1 MSSESLKINNLR
13 YDSIERRIS
22 MKKLV
27 VLFTIMMMLAGMGAA
42 YASGYL
48 LNTQSGKFHYA
59 SCRTIKHPNSAK
71 FVPVESRD
79 EDIAQGYQPCGVC
92 KP

>member
-1 MSSESLKINNLR
+1 
-13 YDSIERRIS
+13 

-27 VLFTIMMMLAGMGAA
+27 IVFTVMLMLVCMGAA

-71 FVPVESRD
+71 FVPVESR
-79 EDIAQGYQPCGVC
+79 EAAIAQGYQPCGVC

>member
-1 MSSESLKINNLR
+1 
-13 YDSIERRIS
+13 

-27 VLFTIMMMLAGMGAA
+27 IVFTVMLMLAGMGAA

-71 FVPVESRD
+71 FMPVESR
-79 EDIAQGYQPCGVC
+79 EEAIAQGYQPCGVC

>member
-1 MSSESLKINNLR
+1 
-13 YDSIERRIS
+13 

-27 VLFTIMMMLAGMGAA
+27 IVFTIMLMLVGIGVA

-59 SCRTIKHPNSAK
+59 TCRTIKHPNSAK
-71 FVPVESRD
+71 FVPVESR
-79 EDIAQGYQPCGVC
+79 EEAIAQGYQPCGVC

>member
-1 MSSESLKINNLR
+1 
-13 YDSIERRIS
+13 

-79 EDIAQGYQPCGVC
+79 EAIVQGYQPCGVC

>member
-1 MSSESLKINNLR
+1 M
-13 YDSIERRIS
+13 
-22 MKKLV
+22 V
-27 VLFTIMMMLAGMGAA
+27 VTVMLMLAGVGAA

-48 LNTQSGKFHYA
+48 LNTQSCKFHYA

-71 FVPVESRD
+71 FMPVESR
-79 EDIAQGYQPCGVC
+79 EEAIAQGYRPCGVC

>member
-1 MSSESLKINNLR
+1 
-13 YDSIERRIS
+13 

-27 VLFTIMMMLAGMGAA
+27 IVFTVMLMLAGMGAA

-71 FVPVESRD
+71 FVPVESREEAVD
-79 EDIAQGYQPCGVC
+79 QGYKPCGVC
-92 KP
+92 NP

>member
-71 FVPVESRD
+71 FVPVESR
-79 EDIAQGYQPCGVC
+79 Y
-92 KP
+92 

>member
-1 MSSESLKINNLR
+1 
-13 YDSIERRIS
+13 

-71 FVPVESRD
+71 FVLVESRD
-79 EDIAQGYQPCGVC
+79 EAIAQGYQPCGVC

>member
-1 MSSESLKINNLR
+1 
-13 YDSIERRIS
+13 
-22 MKKLV
+22 MKKV
-27 VLFTIMMMLAGMGAA
+27 VIVFTIMLMLVGMGAA

-71 FVPVESRD
+71 FVPVESREEAVD
-79 EDIAQGYQPCGVC
+79 QGYKPCGVC
-92 KP
+92 NP

>member
-1 MSSESLKINNLR
+1 
-13 YDSIERRIS
+13 

-27 VLFTIMMMLAGMGAA
+27 IVFTVMLMLVGMGGAF
-42 YASGYL
+42 ASGYL

-59 SCRTIKHPNSAK
+59 SCRSIKHPISAK
-71 FVPVESRD
+71 FVPVESR
-79 EDIAQGYQPCGVC
+79 EEAIAQGYQPCGVC

>member
-1 MSSESLKINNLR
+1 
-13 YDSIERRIS
+13 

-27 VLFTIMMMLAGMGAA
+27 IVFTVMLMLVGMVAA
-42 YASGYL
+42 YASGDL

-71 FVPVESRD
+71 FVPVESR
-79 EDIAQGYQPCGVC
+79 EEAIAQGYQPCGVC

>member
-1 MSSESLKINNLR
+1 
-13 YDSIERRIS
+13 

-27 VLFTIMMMLAGMGAA
+27 IVFTIMLMLVGMGAA

-71 FVPVESRD
+71 FVPVESREEAVD
-79 EDIAQGYQPCGVC
+79 QGYKPCGVC
-92 KP
+92 NP

>member
-1 MSSESLKINNLR
+1 
-13 YDSIERRIS
+13 
-22 MKKLV
+22 MKRLV
-27 VLFTIMMMLAGMGAA
+27 IVFTVMLMLVGMGAA

-71 FVPVESRD
+71 FVPVESR
-79 EDIAQGYQPCGVC
+79 EEAIALGYKPCGVC
-92 KP
+92 RP

>member
-1 MSSESLKINNLR
+1 
-13 YDSIERRIS
+13 

-27 VLFTIMMMLAGMGAA
+27 IVFTVMLMLVGMGAA

-59 SCRTIKHPNSAK
+59 SCSSVKDMKEKNKVELNTREEAIEKGY
-71 FVPVESRD
+71 VP
-79 EDIAQGYQPCGVC
+79 C
-92 KP
+92 KNCNP

>member
-27 VLFTIMMMLAGMGAA
+27 VLFIIMMMLAGMGAA

-71 FVPVESRD
+71 FVPVASRD
-79 EDIAQGYQPCGVC
+79 EAIAQGYQSCGVC

>member
-1 MSSESLKINNLR
+1 
-13 YDSIERRIS
+13 

-48 LNTQSGKFHYA
+48 LNTQSGKFHDA
-59 SCRTIKHPNSAK
+59 SCRTINHPNSAK
-71 FVPVESRD
+71 FVSVESRD
-79 EDIAQGYQPCGVC
+79 EAIAQGYQPCGVC

>member
-1 MSSESLKINNLR
+1 
-13 YDSIERRIS
+13 

-27 VLFTIMMMLAGMGAA
+27 IVFTVMLMLVGMGAA

-71 FVPVESRD
+71 FVPVESREEAVD
-79 EDIAQGYQPCGVC
+79 QGYKPCDVC
-92 KP
+92 NP

>member
-1 MSSESLKINNLR
+1 MRKWVVFVSGYNLR
-13 YDSIERRIS
+13 ASKGDFI

-27 VLFTIMMMLAGMGAA
+27 IVFTVMLMLAGMGAA

-71 FVPVESRD
+71 FVPVESR
-79 EDIAQGYQPCGVC
+79 EEAIAQGYQPCGVC

>member
-1 MSSESLKINNLR
+1 
-13 YDSIERRIS
+13 

-27 VLFTIMMMLAGMGAA
+27 IVFTVMLMLVGRGAA

-71 FVPVESRD
+71 FVPVESR
-79 EDIAQGYQPCGVC
+79 EEAIAQGYQPCGVC

>member
-1 MSSESLKINNLR
+1 
-13 YDSIERRIS
+13 

-27 VLFTIMMMLAGMGAA
+27 IVFTVMLMLVGMGAA

-59 SCRTIKHPNSAK
+59 RCRAIKHPNSAK
-71 FVPVESRD
+71 FVPVESR
-79 EDIAQGYQPCGVC
+79 EEAIAQGYQPCGVC

>member
-1 MSSESLKINNLR
+1 
-13 YDSIERRIS
+13 

-27 VLFTIMMMLAGMGAA
+27 IVFTVMLMLVGMGAA

-71 FVPVESRD
+71 FVPVESREEAVD
-79 EDIAQGYQPCGVC
+79 QGYKPCGVC
-92 KP
+92 NP